1 MGQDSRAA
9 FWGAGLV
16 GPNSRSHTLLQMGT
30 GLERRTSSHEE
41 THQTL
46 VSAGDLESRKA
57 QGKCWTQ
64 QNNDA
69 SRQERCREVSPSHFF
84 LMLFSSGVL
93 WECFGMGRQE
103 RSCAQEM

>member
-1 MGQDSRAA
+1 M
-9 FWGAGLV
+9 
-16 GPNSRSHTLLQMGT
+16 GPNSRSHTLLQVGT

-46 VSAGDLESRKA
+46 VSAGDPESRKA
-57 QGKCWTQ
+57 QGKSLMQ

-69 SRQERCREVSPSHFF
+69 SRQELCREVSPLLF
-84 LMLFSSGVL
+84 LLMFLSSGVL

-103 RSCAQEM
+103 RSCAQLNVGVL